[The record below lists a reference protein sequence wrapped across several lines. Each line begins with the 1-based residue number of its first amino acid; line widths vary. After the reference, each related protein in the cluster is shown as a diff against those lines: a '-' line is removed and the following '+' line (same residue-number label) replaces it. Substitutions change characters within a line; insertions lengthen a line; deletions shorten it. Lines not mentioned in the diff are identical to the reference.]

1 MFLGSTRYAG
11 TQFVFCYYT
20 IKSIMPA
27 SCSAAAVCLVWITVR
42 TVVGYVSIR
51 LLESVRTVVGYVSS
65 RLLES
70 T

>member
-1 MFLGSTRYAG
+1 
-11 TQFVFCYYT
+11 
-20 IKSIMPA
+20 MPA